1 MKMNSFKE
9 LFLANLKIIFRNHS
23 GLFWSLAVPLGL
35 YIALAVLP
43 IPNLG
48 FISYKNFAL
57 PGIITYVIMQGG
69 IYTLAYWLIDLKS
82 RGVIKRF
89 LATPIKNSELIL
101 SVIAARLC
109 VTLLQSVL
117 ITLVGIVFFGA
128 QFAGNLISCLVLIL
142 LGSGIFLCI
151 GLLVSNYAG
160 SYEAAAPIT
169 SSIGMPFAFLGN
181 LFLPVVF
188 LPNILQTV
196 SKFLPVT
203 YLSDGLRQAY
213 LYAFDFEKIGKD
225 ILILSLWL
233 LGILLITLKVFKLK
247 E

>member
-1 MKMNSFKE
+1 
-9 LFLANLKIIFRNHS
+9 
-23 GLFWSLAVPLGL
+23 
-35 YIALAVLP
+35 
-43 IPNLG
+43 
-48 FISYKNFAL
+48 
-57 PGIITYVIMQGG
+57 
-69 IYTLAYWLIDLKS
+69 
-82 RGVIKRF
+82 
-89 LATPIKNSELIL
+89 
-101 SVIAARLC
+101 
-109 VTLLQSVL
+109 
-117 ITLVGIVFFGA
+117 
-128 QFAGNLISCLVLIL
+128 L

-213 LYAFDFEKIGKD
+213 LYAFDLEKIGKD